1 MECVLSFWK
10 SGEIWVCTRLY
21 MSSVSGGIHKTLG
34 TGCPWGELGGQDRR
48 AQGDAGLHTL
58 LYILNTEVC
67 ECFDNSAIKTK
78 LRVLACPFS
87 HTLQAGCSAT
97 RLPGD
102 GQTSAGDALLQEPP
116 SYPPVQV
123 IRARVSSSSSSEVS
137 SINSDLEVHGC
148 CLLGGCVGAVVH
160 GHLLGAPWGLHSCSH
175 LIHVNLTPAE

>member
-1 MECVLSFWK
+1 MECVLPFWK
-10 SGEIWVCTRLY
+10 SGEIWVCIRLY

-34 TGCPWGELGGQDRR
+34 TGCPWGELGGRGGR
-48 AQGDAGLHTL
+48 AQGDAALHTL

-67 ECFDNSAIKTK
+67 ECFDNSTIKTK
-78 LRVLACPFS
+78 LRVLACPLS

-137 SINSDLEVHGC
+137 SINSDLEVHGW
-148 CLLGGCVGAVVH
+148 VGAWMPSFTDTCWV
-160 GHLLGAPWGLHSCSH
+160 LLGACTAVLILSTLTSH
-175 LIHVNLTPAE
+175 LLNNE